1 MSYEDVISK
10 SGLKPTPR
18 TGGKSEVVIKQ
29 GGSPYEMICQVF
41 SALDVDR
48 VVEAGDTVLVKPNFS
63 MLWNLPWKGSLTSPE
78 FLEATVKAVKEKT
91 RAGRIV
97 IAEGGGGTQ
106 TWRSF
111 FEFKV
116 PEIAQKYGT
125 DLVDLNWD
133 KSRKVAVPQPC
144 EMREMWVA
152 QTSHDEADVIISLP
166 VLKGWGG
173 TGVSLA
179 MKNMMGVWR
188 SGSHGNGKGGVPH
201 GKNDP
206 SDRQYGQSKTL
217 SGSVVDICNVNRL
230 NIALI
235 EALTVMY
242 PKELPKPGAKM
253 FKTEPKVDELNMVI
267 GGFDPVATDT
277 VATAVMGLNPARILH
292 FQMAADRGLGVND
305 LKRITV
311 LGEPIETAK
320 HPVNP
325 WQPDMEELRETK
337 AD

>member
-1 MSYEDVISK
+1 MSREDAISK
-10 SGLKPTPR
+10 SGLKATPR
-18 TGGKSEVVIKQ
+18 TGGKSEVAIRK
-29 GGSPYEMICQVF
+29 GGAPFEMIVEVF
-41 SALDVDR
+41 AALDVDR
-48 VVEAGDTVLVKPNFS
+48 VIEAGDTVLVKPNFS

-78 FLEATVKAVKEKT
+78 FLEATVKAVKEKSK
-91 RAGRIV
+91 AGRII

-106 TWRSF
+106 TWRSY

-125 DLVDLNWD
+125 DLIDLNWD
-133 KSRKVAVPQPC
+133 KIWKVSVPEPY
-144 EMREMWVA
+144 EIKEMWVA

-188 SGSHGNGKGGVPH
+188 NGSHGNGKGGVPH
-201 GKNDP
+201 GRNDP
-206 SDRQYGQSKTL
+206 ADRQYGQSKTL
-217 SGSVVDICNVNRL
+217 SGSVVDICNVNRV

-253 FKTEPKVDELNMVI
+253 FKTEPRVDELNMVI
-267 GGFDPVATDT
+267 GGFDPVAAD
-277 VATAVMGLNPARILH
+277 VVGAAVMGLNPNRILK
-292 FQMAADRGLGVND
+292 FRMAADRGLGIDD
-305 LKRITV
+305 LNRIVV
-311 LGEPIETAK
+311 LGEPIEKVK

-325 WQPDMEELRETK
+325 WEPDMLDIKETG
-337 AD
+337 